1 MKLKPECIPCIL
13 DVRRRELEMLGLEEE
28 EASKVMVEV
37 TKYMS
42 KLLSTDVNV
51 TRLASL
57 IYRKF
62 KELTLEDPYFC
73 IRERAL
79 SRFNEIK
86 DFCLRILE
94 GFEGY
99 KRFSEAVK
107 LSLLGNSFDYGVAEF
122 KPPEL
127 GSITELVSSMII
139 EKDQIPQLYET
150 SKAAKIVFLLDNV
163 EELPFDY
170 VLLSE
175 LKRLDSKITVI
186 AKSGTFQNDTTID
199 DTKKVGLHKLVDKLM
214 DSGSDGSS
222 IFLEEVSEEVKR
234 DLMTSN
240 LIIAKGMAHYEYI
253 ADTPLKTK
261 TFFLLRAKCK
271 VVARE
276 LGVNVGSYVVFRALP

>member
-13 DVRRRELEMLGLEEE
+13 DVRRRELEFLELEEE
-28 EASKVMVEV
+28 EASKVMIEV

-42 KLLSTDVNV
+42 KILSANMNV

-57 IYRKF
+57 VYRRF
-62 KELTLEDPYFC
+62 KELTLKDPYFY

-79 SRFNEIK
+79 SMFNEIK
-86 DFCLRILE
+86 DFCLRVVDRL
-94 GFEGY
+94 EGY
-99 KRFSEAVK
+99 KRFNEAVK

-122 KPPEL
+122 EPPEL
-127 GSITELVSSMII
+127 RSIAELLNSMII
-139 EKDQIPQLYET
+139 EKDQVPQLYEM

-175 LKRLDSKITVI
+175 LKKLGSRVTVI

-199 DTKKVGLHKLVDKLM
+199 DARMVGLHKLVDRLIE
-214 DSGSDGSS
+214 SGSDGSS
-222 IFLEEVSEEVKR
+222 VFLDEVSEEVKEE
-234 DLMTSN
+234 LTTSN

-253 ADTPLKTK
+253 ADTPLKAK

-271 VVARE
+271 AIARD
-276 LGVNVGSYVVFRALP
+276 LGVNVGSYVVLRTP